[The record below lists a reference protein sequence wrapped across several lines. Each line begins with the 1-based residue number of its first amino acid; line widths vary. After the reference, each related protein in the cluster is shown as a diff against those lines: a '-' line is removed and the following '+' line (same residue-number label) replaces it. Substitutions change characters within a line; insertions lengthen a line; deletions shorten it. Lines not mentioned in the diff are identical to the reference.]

1 MERLVINIPEEK
13 SKLVKQILKGLGVII
28 QKEDKNTTLDY
39 KTKLTKVSIWPK
51 DDFKEAEEGRK
62 SFENLKPQKW

>member
-1 MERLVINIPEEK
+1 VINIPEEK

-39 KTKLTKVSIWPK
+39 KTKLTKVSIWSK
-51 DDFKEAEEGRK
+51 DDFKDTEEGRK